1 MARKRV
7 SSRRPHRI
15 SSSQATE
22 ALRKAL
28 DQEFDDYVTTQ
39 SLPAQDDQRGLDRYM
54 KSLRRMVLSSPNV
67 AIRGNDSISDTNNDG
82 LSAIFGEHVMDMGL
96 PSLLKSKFTA
106 GMMSPIRLGDGLYD
120 FYPPELPVKGFWQRK
135 PFTTTFPPSG
145 SPPFQKD
152 SPPNSS
158 LMLTVPQVGS
168 GRFYASASTFQ
179 TPTDRIAKAWCGTM
193 LPIDPTLHDEVHG
206 PMDVVVW
213 AEGTISYDY
222 ALAATPGSAWN
233 TRPEAATAQV
243 DVNARLLR
251 FDRRTGQPMYAAD
264 DFVLPFLA
272 SRQIVKAS
280 LFPNGVTTTTPLMST
295 HHIGGSYAAWS
306 TGPDPFAIDLPNGKT
321 RKLETDSTYQV
332 AVVCSV
338 QLSALSGPAPA
349 SAQVSAQ
356 LFLRLV
362 TLGIFPHDPGVPF

>member
-28 DQEFDDYVTTQ
+28 HEEFDDYVTTQ
-39 SLPAQDDQRGLDRYM
+39 SLPAQDDQRGRERYM

-67 AIRGNDSISDTNNDG
+67 AVRGNDSISDTNTDG

-96 PSLLKSKFTA
+96 PSLLKRKFTA

-179 TPTDRIAKAWCGTM
+179 TPTDRVAKAWCGTM
-193 LPIDPTLHDEVHG
+193 LPIDPNLHDEARG
-206 PMDVVVW
+206 PKDVVVW
-213 AEGTISYDY
+213 AEGTIVYDY
-222 ALAATPGSAWN
+222 ALSATLGSAWN

-243 DVNARLLR
+243 DIHARLLR
-251 FDRRTGQPMYAAD
+251 FDRQTGQPTYPAD
-264 DFVLPFLA
+264 ANVLPFLA
-272 SRQIVKAS
+272 FSRILNAS
-280 LFPNGVTTTTPLMST
+280 LFPNGVTTSPPSSPTP
-295 HHIGGSYAAWS
+295 HVGGPYAAWS
-306 TGPDPFAIDLPNGKT
+306 SGPTSFAIDLPNGTT

-362 TLGIFPHDPGVPF
+362 TLGILPHDPSVPF